1 MATQQ
6 PKVRY
11 TYKDYCQL
19 PDDGN
24 RYEVID
30 GVLYM
35 APAPLTIHQRI
46 VRALFFL
53 LWPFVRDGGLGE
65 VFDAPCDV
73 ILSREDVFQPDILF
87 VSAKRIHIITERA
100 CEGPPDL
107 AVEVL
112 SPSTRQRDLQLKR
125 SRYAIFGVL
134 EYWLVDP
141 EMRNILVLEL
151 VNGEYIERGT
161 FGVED
166 QLDTPLIP
174 GLVIPV
180 TQVFEGI

>member
-1 MATQQ
+1 MTTKP
-6 PKVRY
+6 PKLRY
-11 TYKDYCQL
+11 TYDDYCAL

-46 VRALFFL
+46 VRSLFFL
-53 LWPFVRDGGLGE
+53 LWPFVRDRGLGE

-87 VSAKRIHIITERA
+87 VSAKRVHIITERA

-107 AVEVL
+107 VVEVL
-112 SPSTRQRDLQLKR
+112 SPSTRQRDLELKR
-125 SRYAIFGVL
+125 VRYALFGVL

-141 EMRNILVLEL
+141 EMRTILVLEL
-151 VNGEYIERGT
+151 VNGEYVERGT

-166 QLDTPLIP
+166 ELDIPLIP
-174 GLVIPV
+174 GLVILAA
-180 TQVFEGI
+180 QVFKGV

>member
-11 TYKDYCQL
+11 TYEDYCEL

-30 GVLYM
+30 GVLFM

-46 VRALFFL
+46 VRSLFFL

-73 ILSREDVFQPDILF
+73 VLSREDVFQLDILF
-87 VSAKRIHIITERA
+87 VSADRIHIITERA

-107 AVEVL
+107 VVEVL
-112 SPSTRQRDLQLKR
+112 SPSTRQRDLELKR
-125 SRYAIFGVL
+125 FRYAFFGVL

-141 EMRNILVLEL
+141 ERRSILVLDL
-151 VNGEYIERGT
+151 VDGEYMERGNY
-161 FGVED
+161 GVGD
-166 QLDTPLIP
+166 VLDTTLIP
-174 GLVIPV
+174 GLVIPLAR
-180 TQVFEGI
+180 VFEGV